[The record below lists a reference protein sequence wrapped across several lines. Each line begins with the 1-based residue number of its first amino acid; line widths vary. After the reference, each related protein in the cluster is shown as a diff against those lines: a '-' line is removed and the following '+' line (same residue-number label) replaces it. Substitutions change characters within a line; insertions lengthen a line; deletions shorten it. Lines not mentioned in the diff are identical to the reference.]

1 MKKLQLLFVLMLA
14 ALINTPIYA
23 AYELVWEDTFSSV
36 NTTAWSYETG
46 AGGWG
51 NGEAQ
56 YYTSRP
62 ENIKAENS
70 NLVITARKESYGG
83 ANYTSA
89 RIKTLGKVSCKYG
102 MIEARIKC
110 PWGATGVWPA
120 FWMMGENI
128 SSLGWPYCGE
138 IDIMEQMC
146 TSDPATWNTTLSTY
160 HWNNN
165 GVYGGYSAVNYGLS
179 RNIGE
184 QLGNAYRIYG
194 VEWTPNALIGYIK
207 DGNGGN
213 RVNIV
218 TMGIN
223 DATND
228 SNGRNAFHK
237 EHFIL
242 LNMALGGSYTGY
254 NVDPNFTSATMLVDW
269 VRIYQDKVAYPQST
283 LTNRSNLTIGGGT
296 QEPIV
301 TETVA
306 FKNQGTT
313 LEQSKTYNFNVNYT
327 VAEQRDL
334 WVALYRTSNYDL
346 IGESKVT
353 VNKGSGTANLTINL
367 NEAPVAGNDYIL
379 LTDIRPLNGA
389 WTTRIQQE
397 EMRNITISQNCQTTN
412 KGVATF
418 YYDSNYG
425 GKSVALE
432 EGTYTIAN
440 LAAYCLDDN
449 VISSL
454 KVLPGYK
461 VTVYTNDNFT
471 GTSQV
476 FNTNT
481 TYVGN
486 ALNDQISSIKI
497 EAQGVSGFSGKYK
510 IKGHNGLFLDMDGN
524 ATANATRVVQ
534 WEDEG
539 AELYQQFE
547 FTEVGNG
554 VYSIASVPSG
564 RVFDII
570 DASTANRTELQIYD
584 NYNSKNQ
591 QFILID
597 AGGGY
602 YQLVARHCGKVI
614 EVPDFSTT
622 LGQVIKLYDNN
633 NQTCSYWNIQRYQQN
648 TNYDY
653 WILYKDNLSG
663 ISSYLDLRSNLA
675 TAWEGTLVDAPVSS
689 TREGQN
695 ALSYTVNSPVGSWFG
710 FGILNGATLDFST
723 LADYKIHF
731 AYNTTYTGQMAVKL
745 GGTNGEFS
753 VNFNAIA
760 DGAWHPYEIPMSSFI
775 SKGMTL
781 GSSTNN
787 LTFSIVSENVV
798 STGAKLM
805 IDDVFYYKSSIITP
819 VVETE
824 ESSEKI
830 IVYPTSVV
838 DNIFVKST
846 QDNTVCVYDMLGNLK
861 VQGPIQEGVNSIN
874 ISFLSKGMYVLKLKN
889 NQSVDGVLFI
899 KQ

>member
-36 NTTAWSYETG
+36 NTTAWTYETG

-51 NGEAQ
+51 NGESQ
-56 YYTSRP
+56 YYTSRVD
-62 ENIKAENS
+62 NIKAENS
-70 NLVITARKESYGG
+70 NLVMTAKKESYSG

-102 MIEARIKC
+102 MVEARIKC

-128 SSLGWPYCGE
+128 TSKGWPYCGE

-146 TSDPATWNTTLSTY
+146 TSNPATWNTTLSTY

-165 GVYGGYSAVNYGLS
+165 GVNGGYSPVNYGLS
-179 RNIGE
+179 RNVGE
-184 QLGNAYRIYG
+184 QLGNVYRIYG
-194 VEWTPNALIGYIK
+194 VEWTPNALIGYVK

-213 RVNIV
+213 RVNVV
-218 TMGIN
+218 TMAIN

-228 SNGRNAFHK
+228 SNGRFAFHK
-237 EHFIL
+237 EHFLL
-242 LNMALGGSYTGY
+242 LNIALGGSYTGY
-254 NVDPNFTSATMLVDW
+254 TIDPNFSSATMLVDW
-269 VRIYQDKVAYPQST
+269 VRIYQDKVAYPTST
-283 LTNRSNLTIGGGT
+283 LTNHSNLTVGGT
-296 QEPIV
+296 
-301 TETVA
+301 T
-306 FKNQGTT
+306 
-313 LEQSKTYNFNVNYT
+313 
-327 VAEQRDL
+327 
-334 WVALYRTSNYDL
+334 
-346 IGESKVT
+346 
-353 VNKGSGTANLTINL
+353 
-367 NEAPVAGNDYIL
+367 PV
-379 LTDIRPLNGA
+379 
-389 WTTRIQQE
+389 
-397 EMRNITISQNCQTTN
+397 CQTATN
-412 KGVATF
+412 PVATF
-418 YYDSNYG
+418 YTDSDFG
-425 GKSVALE
+425 GTAVALA
-432 EGTYTIAN
+432 EGNYTLGN
-440 LAAYCLDDN
+440 MGEYCLADDA
-449 VISSL
+449 ISSI

-461 VTVYTNDNFT
+461 VTIYADNNFT
-471 GTSQV
+471 GTSAAYTT
-476 FNTNT
+476 NTN
-481 TYVGN
+481 YVG
-486 ALNDQISSIKI
+486 ATMNDKTTSIKI
-497 EAQGVSGFSGKYK
+497 EPQGVSGFSGIYK
-510 IKGHNGLFLDMDGN
+510 IKGHNGLFLDMNGN
-524 ATANATRVVQ
+524 ATANETRVVQ
-534 WEDEG
+534 WSDEG
-539 AELYQQFE
+539 DEAYQQFN
-547 FTEVGNG
+547 FSEVGNG
-554 VYSIASVPSG
+554 VYSISSVPSG
-564 RVFDII
+564 RVLDIQ
-570 DASTANRTELQIYD
+570 AGSSANRAELQIYD
-584 NYNSKNQ
+584 NYNAKNQ
-591 QFILID
+591 QFILVN
-597 AGGGY
+597 AGNGY
-602 YQLVARHCGKVI
+602 HQLVARHCGKVI

-805 IDDVFYYKSSIITP
+805 VDDVFYYKSSIITP